1 MQYCGYG
8 FNPTEL
14 AKDPHEIMAE
24 KLNISHKEAF
34 ALYKKQVQEG
44 TYVPPK
50 EPAIF
55 ELRK

>member
-1 MQYCGYG
+1 MV

-24 KLNISHKEAF
+24 KLNISDKEALT
-34 ALYKKQVQEG
+34 LYKKQVQEG
-44 TYVPPK
+44 TYVPEK

-55 ELRK
+55 ELSE